1 MQETNNLP
9 QNPPLQQTAVR
20 RSIPWTQ
27 DEIDSLMGYEWADDS
42 ETLDERLEFAI
53 YMNHYESGMNYPKR
67 SLSAA
72 KKKFYEECKNNRRR
86 V

>member
-1 MQETNNLP
+1 MITENNKNEAL
-9 QNPPLQQTAVR
+9 NKTDVR

-27 DEIDSLMGYEWADDS
+27 NEIDSLMSYEWSDDS
-42 ETLDERLEFAI
+42 ETLDERLDHAR
-53 YMNHYESGMNYPKR
+53 YMNHYESGFGYPYR

-72 KKKFYEECKNNRRR
+72 RKKFYEECNKRKA

>member
-1 MQETNNLP
+1 MNNSEQQP
-9 QNPPLQQTAVR
+9 QYCQTDVR
-20 RSIPWTQ
+20 RSIVWTQ

-67 SLSAA
+67 SLAAA
-72 KKKFYEECKNNRRR
+72 KKKFYEECKKQKT

>member
-1 MQETNNLP
+1 MDKTSNLP
-9 QNPPLQQTAVR
+9 QTPPLQQTAVT

-42 ETLDERLEFAI
+42 ETLDERLDHAR
-53 YMNHYESGMNYPKR
+53 YMNHYESGLNYPYR
-67 SLSAA
+67 SLSAVR
-72 KKKFYEECKNNRRR
+72 KKFYEECKKRKA